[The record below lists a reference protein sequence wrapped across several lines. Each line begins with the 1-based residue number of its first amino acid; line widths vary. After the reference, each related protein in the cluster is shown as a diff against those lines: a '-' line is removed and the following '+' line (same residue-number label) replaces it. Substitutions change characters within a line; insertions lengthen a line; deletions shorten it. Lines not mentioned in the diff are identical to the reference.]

1 MIHWSLNPEYAAS
14 AVATVF
20 GNIDRV
26 FALEGDLIAH
36 DSLSRVLSVSAGG
49 RRYYV
54 KGYSGADRALYCRS
68 REGGPALT
76 TLPMTPGLCERRWP
90 WTH

>member
-36 DSLSRVLSVSAGG
+36 DSLSCVLRVSAGD

-68 REGGPALT
+68 REGGPAHDA
-76 TLPMTPGLCERRWP
+76 WP
-90 WTH
+90 V

>member
-20 GNIDRV
+20 GDIDRV

-36 DSLSRVLSVSAGG
+36 DSLSFIQFFLCAYDDDSVT
-49 RRYYV
+49 
-54 KGYSGADRALYCRS
+54 KTQFDIKI
-68 REGGPALT
+68 
-76 TLPMTPGLCERRWP
+76 
-90 WTH
+90 